1 MYASSKTHDFNTR
14 FNHINTIFY
23 YYVFGYTDTPET
35 LTVQNPDRFVI
46 PAIISAFVI
55 MTTVP
60 IMADC
65 MLKNCTQKIV
75 FVPLSAIGMFFL
87 FVGVYDIDSEESWL
101 HVIKSHSDSLK
112 LFFME

>member
-1 MYASSKTHDFNTR
+1 MYTSSKAHDSNTR
-14 FNHINTIFY
+14 FNHISTIFY
-23 YYVFGYTDTPET
+23 YYAIGYTDTPET
-35 LTVQNPDRFVI
+35 WTVQNSDRFVI

-65 MLKNCTQKIV
+65 MLKNRTQKII
-75 FVPLSAIGMFFL
+75 FVPLSAIGIFFL

-101 HVIKSHSDSLK
+101 YVIKSHSDSFK